1 MTEPN
6 QMSNYTNIS
15 VSIVPN
21 WFTNKSMALRLFIV
35 IVVIPTAIA
44 SIYYGIVASD
54 IYISEAKYS
63 VRSNSESGAS
73 GFLQSVIS
81 LGSPE
86 TSYEDSLIIQ
96 EYIFSR
102 DMLEEL
108 DKRLALRK
116 HFSSKNWAVLSR
128 LSDSASTED
137 FLKYYRK
144 MTEVGVDS
152 SANIITI
159 RTHSFNPQM
168 SQNIAREIIG
178 LSEKLINKLSDRI
191 VNDSLQF
198 ARNELENAENLVRT
212 ANDNLTNFRS
222 ESHSIDPGQET
233 SAVLGI
239 VTSMETQLASARAQ
253 LNETSNFM
261 RADSPQMKVLRGKV
275 NALSTQVKE
284 ERKRLN
290 SGEGSDIDYTKLID
304 GYAPLLLEQEL
315 TKLRY
320 ISALTSLEAARI
332 EAQSKQRYLISFV
345 APNIPDDALKPERL
359 YSILV
364 IFFVL
369 SIMYAIGGLVWAA
382 IKDHMRI

>member
-1 MTEPN
+1 MNEN
-6 QMSNYTNIS
+6 NL
-15 VSIVPN
+15 VPN
-21 WFTNKSMALRLFIV
+21 HTNTLMSFVPGWFANKPIALKLFFVLV
-35 IVVIPTAIA
+35 IIPTIFA

-54 IYISEAKYS
+54 VYISEAKYS

-86 TSYEDSLIIQ
+86 NSHEDTLIIQ
-96 EYIFSR
+96 EYISSR

-108 DKRLALRK
+108 DKRLRLRE
-116 HFSSKNWAVLSR
+116 HFSSNKLDVVSR
-128 LSDSASTED
+128 MSHNASTED

-144 MTEVGVDS
+144 MTEIDVDS

-159 RTHSFNPQM
+159 RTHSFDPQT

-178 LSEKLINKLSDRI
+178 LSEKLVNKLSDRI

-198 ARNELENAENLVRT
+198 ARSELENAEVLVRT
-212 ANDNLTNFRS
+212 ANDKLTNFRS
-222 ESHSIDPGQET
+222 ESHSIDPDQET

-239 VTSMETQLASARAQ
+239 ITSMETQLASARAE
-253 LNETSNFM
+253 LTEMSNFM

-275 NALSTQVKE
+275 NALSSQVKE

-290 SGEGSDIDYTKLID
+290 SGENSGKDYTKLID

-320 ISALTSLEAARI
+320 TSALTSLEAARI

-345 APNIPDDALKPERL
+345 SPNIPDEALKPERL
-359 YSILV
+359 YSVLV
-364 IFFVL
+364 ILFGL